1 MKRLPLSDLSRTAS
15 FQFLD
20 KHLWVVQPTF
30 DNSFTRC
37 LSTIVTISQ
46 LKLTSIQLPDQIIM
60 EHILL
65 YSFLFVCK
73 EEWVESTDIVFN
85 HFYSSALS
93 GNFLAVLKGRF
104 FLQIQHPSTS
114 NSECKEGWAKNAKL
128 FNIIHICFIRVHVSF
143 VRP

>member
-20 KHLWVVQPTF
+20 KHFWVVQPTF

-46 LKLTSIQLPDQIIM
+46 LQLTSIQLPDQIIIQ
-60 EHILL
+60 HILL

-73 EEWVESTDIVFN
+73 EEWVESTEIVFH
-85 HFYSSALS
+85 HFYPSALN

-104 FLQIQHPSTS
+104 FLQIQLQTV
-114 NSECKEGWAKNAKL
+114 NAKKVERKIL
-128 FNIIHICFIRVHVSF
+128 NCLISYTCFSSEF
-143 VRP
+143 MCLL